1 MPSQPNVKI
10 QRSGSRTMANISENL
25 FYSLFYS
32 LLRFYYPLFFIL
44 VISYRDILRN
54 LILNM

>member
-1 MPSQPNVKI
+1 MPLQPNVEI
-10 QRSGSRTMANISENL
+10 QRSGSRTMPNISENL
-25 FYSLFYS
+25 FYSL
-32 LLRFYYPLFFIL
+32 LRFYYLEFFIP